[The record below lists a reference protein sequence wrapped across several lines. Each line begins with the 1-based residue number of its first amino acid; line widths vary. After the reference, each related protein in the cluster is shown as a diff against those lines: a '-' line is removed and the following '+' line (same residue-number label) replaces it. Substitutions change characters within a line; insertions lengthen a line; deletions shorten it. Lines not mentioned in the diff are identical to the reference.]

1 MARDRSKGYAKG
13 QNGDGAMSK
22 AAQEEIS
29 RALVRILR
37 YETRKY
43 GIPEQGG
50 WVDLHELM
58 EKSGLQQKPEEV
70 IFVANTSEGSQGRR
84 FEVEM
89 MSSGQFRLRA
99 TYKHQGNQWAWK
111 AKSDKNDK
119 NDVKF
124 PVNEGWD
131 SYQGVSTWRQPIGSE
146 DPSWDPWRTDA
157 PSTSKPSKGGKGSSQ
172 IVGRRRSPDGHCS
185 GQSSQVAGLSP
196 SKGRKDQDQAEK
208 EQGKLKGASRES
220 EGVPSKGDAEA
231 FDISTPRSKEEKWE
245 KFIDPGTKRA
255 WLYHRETED
264 FFFEDCSS
272 QQGWKKYTSDLG
284 HWWFHETGRWFFDP
298 QAV

>member
-185 GQSSQVAGLSP
+185 GQSSQVAG
-196 SKGRKDQDQAEK
+196 
-208 EQGKLKGASRES
+208 
-220 EGVPSKGDAEA
+220 DAEA